1 LRTLKTSELN
11 DFRAEA
17 KQGTADLELVAIVL
31 ATLPHRLQTVISLH
45 YLEGMKVADI
55 YRVTTRSEG
64 TVKSRLHEARALM
77 RERLEKRGFTNG
89 R

>member
-1 LRTLKTSELN
+1 LRALKTSELN
-11 DFRAEA
+11 DVLAGT
-17 KQGTADLELVAIVL
+17 KQETADMELVAIVL

-45 YLEGMKVADI
+45 YLEGMKVAEI
-55 YRVTTRSEG
+55 SRVTNRSEG
-64 TVKSRLHEARALM
+64 TIKSRLHEARALM